1 MIDDD
6 GTWLVEVPM
15 NLDYV
20 ITDEFG
26 NQVLS
31 NDPTKGIPTKGKY
44 RFRIQYQNED
54 GLNNDI
60 LRADYLVPN
69 VREYGWSVS
78 TSDPLQ
84 GGGNYND
91 ALKSYSFSL
100 DWNDYVDVQAA
111 INCDDT
117 FYQFEFNKVYTVSG
131 LIDEFKNLRLTGI
144 RRPII
149 SDNISGKFY
158 KDVFKYFF
166 DLDINGKVFP
176 HSQQFNSCNLILTG
190 LISGSPF
197 QKDIFKTIVSG
208 EFKKNEPDLNKIY
221 SNLSGDFFEDKNN
234 NFFGIN
240 FSGEL
245 TGNKFEQNINKIEIS
260 GLFFPFESDV
270 AAINFFVTGYE
281 TGKNTA
287 RILAEKTGEITSLN
301 YYISSYRRDTE

>member
-1 MIDDD
+1 MSFQTFNLFNFFQQPNTGI
-6 GTWLVEVPM
+6 VP
-15 NLDYV
+15 
-20 ITDEFG
+20 IRESRPF
-26 NQVLS
+26 
-31 NDPTKGIPTKGKY
+31 IPTGEGLYSGRIADFNWPFKYSDTATPYQIYRAGK
-44 RFRIQYQNED
+44 FE
-54 GLNNDI
+54 I
-60 LRADYLVPN
+60 LIY
-69 VREYGWSVS
+69 
-78 TSDPLQ
+78 SD
-84 GGGNYND
+84 
-91 ALKSYSFSL
+91 AET
-100 DWNDYVDVQAA
+100 
-111 INCDDT
+111 I
-117 FYQFEFNKVYTVSG
+117 
-131 LIDEFKNLRLTGI
+131 IDEFKNLRLTGI